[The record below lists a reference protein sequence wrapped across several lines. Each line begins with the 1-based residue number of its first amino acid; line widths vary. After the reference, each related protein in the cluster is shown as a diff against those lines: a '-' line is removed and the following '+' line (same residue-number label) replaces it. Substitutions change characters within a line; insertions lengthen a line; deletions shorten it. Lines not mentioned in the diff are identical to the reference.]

1 MPYTI
6 VEKGEKPLG
15 ALIRRCDILKWLG
28 VYKSTFDLVVKEGL
42 LPSKRLIP
50 GGVRYYRRDDIERT
64 FLNGFR
70 ASPAGRH
77 LKLFCLSRNDT
88 LN

>member
-15 ALIRRCDILKWLG
+15 ALVRRCDVLKWLG
-28 VYKSTFDLVVKEGL
+28 VYKGTFDLVVKEGV
-42 LPSKRLIP
+42 LPFKRLIT
-50 GGVRYYRRDDIERT
+50 GGVRYYRRKDVERV

-70 ASPAGRH
+70 RSTDP
-77 LKLFCLSRNDT
+77 K
-88 LN
+88 